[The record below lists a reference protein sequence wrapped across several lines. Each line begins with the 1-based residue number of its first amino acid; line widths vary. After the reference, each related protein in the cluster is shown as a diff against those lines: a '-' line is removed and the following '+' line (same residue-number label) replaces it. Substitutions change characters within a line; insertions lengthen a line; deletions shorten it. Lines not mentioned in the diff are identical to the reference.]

1 MHSLIIL
8 FLLFLELLFL
18 LEKWSRLGYLL
29 VKFSLEKRGVPW
41 HKTISF
47 STWIWFSMTCFT
59 FSKLLF
65 GRAYNFFHK
74 ALLITPLM
82 RILKAT
88 CSINSSTLSI
98 SSLNL
103 FRYAR
108 VDSSSAWVTSKSYV
122 ELLFARMFC
131 WKKPLIWYEVRQNL

>member
-41 HKTISF
+41 RKTISF

-74 ALLITPLM
+74 ALLITPLI

-88 CSINSSTLSI
+88 CYINSSTLSI

-108 VDSSSAWVTSKSYV
+108 VDSSSAWVTSKSFV
-122 ELLFARMFC
+122 ELLYARMFC
-131 WKKPLIWYEVRQNL
+131 WNKPLIWFEVRQNL